1 MQRDLNVTKGDNV
14 TIAILIYPY
23 FFILK
28 MTMTLIGAT
37 SVFLNT
43 WWPTEELK
51 YALSVSGGK
60 IVYADGPRVARLKP
74 LQSSLGLDIIGDH
87 DPTSDFVHGYFPI
100 IN

>member
-1 MQRDLNVTKGDNV
+1 MTKGDSV
-14 TIAILIYPY
+14 AIAILIYPY

-51 YALSVSGGK
+51 YALSVSGAK
-60 IVYADGPRVARLKP
+60 IVYADGPRAARLRP
-74 LQSSLGLDIIGDH
+74 LQSSSGLDIIGDR
-87 DPTSDFVHGYFPI
+87 DPTSDFVPGHFPI